1 MSRGV
6 GTVAVASSSVF
17 EEHAELDLV
26 LLAVDDDP
34 LAVLPWDDGP
44 LLPGDVPLEG
54 WDALS

>member
-1 MSRGV
+1 M
-6 GTVAVASSSVF
+6 AVASSSVF